1 METQANVFYK
11 YKNGVSMRISIGKLI
26 NLHLFH
32 SPELEKKTDC
42 IQNYVKQVDRNL
54 SAYFLYFNN

>member
-32 SPELEKKTDC
+32 SPELEKKNGLHSELC
-42 IQNYVKQVDRNL
+42 KASR
-54 SAYFLYFNN
+54 S